1 MNAVN
6 AEGVR
11 AELVSEISSSL
22 DSVGLMYRIFSR
34 SKTKASLNRKIE
46 SNSDYGKNKK
56 LQDLVGIR
64 VVLYFNDD
72 ISSVRSI
79 VSSLY
84 SEKSNDV
91 SIDQVG
97 NEEFRAVRYNIV
109 YSLSDELSRI
119 LNLGDSSDVIDATFE
134 LQIRTIFS
142 EGWHEIEHDLRYK
155 CKDDW
160 VGFDGESR
168 LLNGV
173 YASLESSEWTMIK
186 IFDELA
192 YQHYKAQQ
200 WSSMMRQKLRLRFID
215 DRLVGELKSILDNDN
230 ALAKKFFRVDREFLV
245 SEMSKR
251 GFYYPLTLSNII
263 YFINIL
269 AVKDSRIF
277 DLTPDMMLNDMMID

>member
-34 SKTKASLNRKIE
+34 SKTRASLRKKIE

-119 LNLGDSSDVIDATFE
+119 LNLGDSSDVIDTTFE

-192 YQHYKAQQ
+192 YQHYKAKQ

-215 DRLVGELKSILDNDN
+215 DRLIDGLKSIFDNDN

-251 GFYYPLTLSNII
+251 GFYYPLTLSNIV

-269 AVKDSRIF
+269 SVKDARIF
-277 DLTPDMMLNDMMID
+277 GLTPDMMLNDMVID

>member
-34 SKTKASLNRKIE
+34 SKTRASLRKKIE

-119 LNLGDSSDVIDATFE
+119 LNLGDSSDVIDTTFE

-192 YQHYKAQQ
+192 YQHYKAKQ

-215 DRLVGELKSILDNDN
+215 DRLIDGLKSIFDNDN

-251 GFYYPLTLSNII
+251 GFYYPLTLSNVI

-269 AVKDSRIF
+269 SVKDARIF
-277 DLTPDMMLNDMMID
+277 GLTPDMMLNDMVID

>member
-34 SKTKASLNRKIE
+34 SKTRASLRKKIE

-119 LNLGDSSDVIDATFE
+119 LNLGDSSDVIDTTFE

-142 EGWHEIEHDLRYK
+142 ECWH
-155 CKDDW
+155 
-160 VGFDGESR
+160 
-168 LLNGV
+168 
-173 YASLESSEWTMIK
+173 
-186 IFDELA
+186 
-192 YQHYKAQQ
+192 
-200 WSSMMRQKLRLRFID
+200 
-215 DRLVGELKSILDNDN
+215 
-230 ALAKKFFRVDREFLV
+230 
-245 SEMSKR
+245 
-251 GFYYPLTLSNII
+251 
-263 YFINIL
+263 
-269 AVKDSRIF
+269 
-277 DLTPDMMLNDMMID
+277 

>member
-34 SKTKASLNRKIE
+34 SKTKASLKRKIE

-277 DLTPDMMLNDMMID
+277 DLTPDMMLNDMVID

>member
-277 DLTPDMMLNDMMID
+277 DLTPDMMLNDMVID